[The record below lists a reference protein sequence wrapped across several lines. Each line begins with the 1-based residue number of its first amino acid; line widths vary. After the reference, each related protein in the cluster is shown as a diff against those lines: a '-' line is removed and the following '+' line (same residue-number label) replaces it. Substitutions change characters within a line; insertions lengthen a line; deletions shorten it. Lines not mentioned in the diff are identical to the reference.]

1 MNLKSKLISAGIL
14 LLLLPMLIIS
24 SISFTRAKKEFDTS
38 GEILLRNAVEQAMY
52 MVELQKKSVASGA
65 ISLEEAQENIKVLLL
80 GPKDSEGKR
89 PINDKI
95 YLGGTGY
102 FVVYST
108 EGIELMHPSLE
119 GVDVW
124 EAEDKSG
131 SGMKLVQEQIKVAMK
146 GGGYVEYDWNLPN
159 SEAIESK
166 ISYQNYDPD
175 WGWIISAGAYESE
188 FNKQATSMLTI
199 ILTVVAATILLGVVG
214 MYISQATV
222 SKNNM

>member
-95 YLGGTGY
+95 YLGGTG
-102 FVVYST
+102 
-108 EGIELMHPSLE
+108 
-119 GVDVW
+119 
-124 EAEDKSG
+124 
-131 SGMKLVQEQIKVAMK
+131 
-146 GGGYVEYDWNLPN
+146 
-159 SEAIESK
+159 
-166 ISYQNYDPD
+166 
-175 WGWIISAGAYESE
+175 
-188 FNKQATSMLTI
+188 
-199 ILTVVAATILLGVVG
+199 ILLCTQPKG
-214 MYISQATV
+214 SSLCTQALKVLMFGKLKT
-222 SKNNM
+222 NQDQA

>member
-1 MNLKSKLISAGIL
+1 
-14 LLLLPMLIIS
+14 
-24 SISFTRAKKEFDTS
+24 
-38 GEILLRNAVEQAMY
+38 
-52 MVELQKKSVASGA
+52 
-65 ISLEEAQENIKVLLL
+65 EEAQENIKVLLL

-89 PINDKI
+89 PINDNI

-108 EGIELMHPSLE
+108 DGIELMHPTLE

-131 SGMKLVQEQIKVAMK
+131 SGMKLVQEQIKVAMN

-159 SEAIESK
+159 SDAIESK
-166 ISYQNYDPD
+166 ISYQNYDSD

-188 FNKQATSMLTI
+188 FNKQASNMLKTI
-199 ILTVVAATILLGVVG
+199 LAVVVATILIGTVG
-214 MYISQATV
+214 MYIFSNKLSQRINLVNGALDKIAKGDLTGEKIFMK
-222 SKNNM
+222 SHDEIKSLGDSYNSMLAS